1 MDNDQPQRDEAGKP
15 YLKVDWDV
23 RHIRLLHTA
32 VSYYVE
38 KMYPK
43 NIMDVRGEKERMVAM
58 KEALYKICLLYT
70 SPSPR
75 DLSTSRMP
83 SSA

>member
-1 MDNDQPQRDEAGKP
+1 MDNDQPQRDEAGRP

-43 NIMDVRGEKERMVAM
+43 NIMDVRGEKEKMVAM
-58 KEALYKICLLYT
+58 KESLYKIILEYNFQ
-70 SPSPR
+70 SQ
-75 DLSTSRMP
+75 
-83 SSA
+83 

>member
-1 MDNDQPQRDEAGKP
+1 MDNDQPQRDEAGRP

-43 NIMDVRGEKERMVAM
+43 NIMDVRGEKEKMVAM
-58 KEALYKICLLYT
+58 KEILYKIILEYNFQ
-70 SPSPR
+70 SQ
-75 DLSTSRMP
+75 
-83 SSA
+83 

>member
-1 MDNDQPQRDEAGKP
+1 MSENQPHKDEAGRP

-43 NIMDVRGEKERMVAM
+43 NIIDVRGEKEKMVAM
-58 KEALYKICLLYT
+58 KETLYKIILEYNFQ
-70 SPSPR
+70 SQ
-75 DLSTSRMP
+75 
-83 SSA
+83 

>member
-1 MDNDQPQRDEAGKP
+1 MEDNHPHWDEAGKP

-43 NIMDVRGEKERMVAM
+43 NIIDVRGEKEKMVAM
-58 KEALYKICLLYT
+58 KETLYKIILEYNFQ
-70 SPSPR
+70 SQ
-75 DLSTSRMP
+75 
-83 SSA
+83 

>member
-1 MDNDQPQRDEAGKP
+1 MSDNQPQRDEAGKP

-43 NIMDVRGEKERMVAM
+43 NIIDVRGEKEKMVAM
-58 KEALYKICLLYT
+58 KEMLYKIILEYNYQ
-70 SPSPR
+70 SE
-75 DLSTSRMP
+75 
-83 SSA
+83 

>member
-1 MDNDQPQRDEAGKP
+1 MEDNQPHRDGAGKP

-43 NIMDVRGEKERMVAM
+43 NIMDVRGEKEKMVAM
-58 KEALYKICLLYT
+58 KEALYKIILEYNFQ
-70 SPSPR
+70 SQ
-75 DLSTSRMP
+75 
-83 SSA
+83 

>member
-1 MDNDQPQRDEAGKP
+1 MEDNHPHRDEAGKP

-23 RHIRLLHTA
+23 RHIRLLYTA

-43 NIMDVRGEKERMVAM
+43 NIMDVRGEKEKMVAM
-58 KEALYKICLLYT
+58 KETLYKIILEYNFQ
-70 SPSPR
+70 SQ
-75 DLSTSRMP
+75 
-83 SSA
+83 

>member
-1 MDNDQPQRDEAGKP
+1 MSDNQPQRDEAGKP

-23 RHIRLLHTA
+23 RHIRLLYTA

-43 NIMDVRGEKERMVAM
+43 NIMDVRGEKEKMVAM
-58 KEALYKICLLYT
+58 KEQLYKIILEYNFQ
-70 SPSPR
+70 SQ
-75 DLSTSRMP
+75 
-83 SSA
+83 

>member
-1 MDNDQPQRDEAGKP
+1 MDNDQPQRDEAGRS

-43 NIMDVRGEKERMVAM
+43 NIMDVRGEKEKMVAM
-58 KEALYKICLLYT
+58 KEALYKIILEYNFQ
-70 SPSPR
+70 SQ
-75 DLSTSRMP
+75 
-83 SSA
+83 

>member
-1 MDNDQPQRDEAGKP
+1 MEDNRHQRDEAGKP
-15 YLKVDWDV
+15 YLKVEWDV

-43 NIMDVRGEKERMVAM
+43 NIMDVRGEKEKMIAM
-58 KEALYKICLLYT
+58 KESLYKIILEYNFQ
-70 SPSPR
+70 SQ
-75 DLSTSRMP
+75 
-83 SSA
+83 

>member
-1 MDNDQPQRDEAGKP
+1 MSDNQPHKDEAGKP

-43 NIMDVRGEKERMVAM
+43 NIIDVRGEKEKMVAM
-58 KEALYKICLLYT
+58 KETLYKIILEYNFQ
-70 SPSPR
+70 SQ
-75 DLSTSRMP
+75 
-83 SSA
+83 

>member
-1 MDNDQPQRDEAGKP
+1 MEDDHLQRDDAGRP

-43 NIMDVRGEKERMVAM
+43 NIMDVRGEKEKMIAM
-58 KEALYKICLLYT
+58 KETLYKIILEYNYQ
-70 SPSPR
+70 SQ
-75 DLSTSRMP
+75 
-83 SSA
+83 

>member
-1 MDNDQPQRDEAGKP
+1 MDNDQPQRDEAGRP

-43 NIMDVRGEKERMVAM
+43 NIIDVRGEKEKMVAM
-58 KEALYKICLLYT
+58 KETLYKIILEYNFQ
-70 SPSPR
+70 S
-75 DLSTSRMP
+75 
-83 SSA
+83 

>member
-43 NIMDVRGEKERMVAM
+43 NVKDVNGEKEKMIAM
-58 KEALYKICLLYT
+58 KDTLSKIILEYNYQ
-70 SPSPR
+70 SQ
-75 DLSTSRMP
+75 
-83 SSA
+83 

>member
-1 MDNDQPQRDEAGKP
+1 MDMDQPQRDEAGRP

-23 RHIRLLHTA
+23 RHFRLLHTA

-43 NIMDVRGEKERMVAM
+43 NIMDVRGEKEKMIAM
-58 KEALYKICLLYT
+58 KEALYKIILEYNFQ
-70 SPSPR
+70 S
-75 DLSTSRMP
+75 
-83 SSA
+83 

>member
-1 MDNDQPQRDEAGKP
+1 MSENQPHKDEAGRP

-43 NIMDVRGEKERMVAM
+43 NIMEVRGEKEKMVAM
-58 KEALYKICLLYT
+58 KEALYNIILEYNFQ
-70 SPSPR
+70 SQ
-75 DLSTSRMP
+75 
-83 SSA
+83 

>member
-1 MDNDQPQRDEAGKP
+1 MSENQPHKDEAGRP

-38 KMYPK
+38 KMCPK
-43 NIMDVRGEKERMVAM
+43 NIMDVRGEKEKMIAM
-58 KEALYKICLLYT
+58 KEALYKIILEYNFQ
-70 SPSPR
+70 SQ
-75 DLSTSRMP
+75 
-83 SSA
+83 

>member
-1 MDNDQPQRDEAGKP
+1 MSDNQPQRDEAGKT

-43 NIMDVRGEKERMVAM
+43 NIIDVRGEKEKMVAM
-58 KEALYKICLLYT
+58 KETLYKITLEYNFQ
-70 SPSPR
+70 SQ
-75 DLSTSRMP
+75 
-83 SSA
+83 

>member
-1 MDNDQPQRDEAGKP
+1 MEDNQPHRDEAGKP
-15 YLKVDWDV
+15 YLKVEWDV

-43 NIMDVRGEKERMVAM
+43 NIMDVRGEKEKMIAM
-58 KEALYKICLLYT
+58 KESLYKIILEYNFQ
-70 SPSPR
+70 SQ
-75 DLSTSRMP
+75 
-83 SSA
+83 

>member
-1 MDNDQPQRDEAGKP
+1 MSDNQPQRDEAGKP

-43 NIMDVRGEKERMVAM
+43 NIIDVRGEKEKMVAT
-58 KEALYKICLLYT
+58 KETLYKIILEYNFQ
-70 SPSPR
+70 SQ
-75 DLSTSRMP
+75 
-83 SSA
+83 

>member
-1 MDNDQPQRDEAGKP
+1 MEDNQPHRDEAGKP

-43 NIMDVRGEKERMVAM
+43 NIMDVRGEKEKMVAM
-58 KEALYKICLLYT
+58 KEQLYKIILEYNFQ
-70 SPSPR
+70 SQ
-75 DLSTSRMP
+75 
-83 SSA
+83 